1 MLVCECSLA
10 FVVLML
16 AGVLLEWVRPRLL
29 DGRFADCTTFHRI
42 CFALMLVPAAPG
54 SGVGLQVGHAPVASA
69 AWKASR
75 SLTIHVINKSR
86 VMPSAS
92 CDG

>member
-1 MLVCECSLA
+1 
-10 FVVLML
+10 
-16 AGVLLEWVRPRLL
+16 
-29 DGRFADCTTFHRI
+29 
-42 CFALMLVPAAPG
+42 MLVPAVPG

-75 SLTIHVINKSR
+75 SLIIHVLSKSR
-86 VMPSAS
+86 VMLSVS